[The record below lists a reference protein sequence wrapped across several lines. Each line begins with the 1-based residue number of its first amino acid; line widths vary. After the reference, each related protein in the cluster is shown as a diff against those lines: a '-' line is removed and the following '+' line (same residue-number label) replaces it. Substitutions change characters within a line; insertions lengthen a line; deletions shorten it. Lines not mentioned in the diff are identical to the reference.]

1 MAAITN
7 YIPMVIQEN
16 NILGRKGGLGVA
28 GMFFQDPPSI
38 YNFKMKLYCSILSK
52 VGMNL
57 MHYLYKVPSNPPPI

>member
-7 YIPMVIQEN
+7 YISMVIPEN

-28 GMFFQDPPSI
+28 GMFFQDKSI

-52 VGMNL
+52 IGMNL
-57 MHYLYKVPSNPPPI
+57 M